1 MNKIVISANSS
12 ILRFSNEMF
21 IWLAENYPDV
31 DPMKLSRYDP
41 ISIECVEYFLKLDDR
56 FAEAYSIV
64 ELTGDKYTILLV
76 KGDTDTLVEHVREP
90 SNYPWV
96 KIPKPVETVALK
108 DVTGYFKL
116 SLESPATYSKLKLRS
131 DSNAGP
137 INCVSF
143 MNGQCTGTVVPMQN
157 IYLAVFPVD
166 DLN

>member
-1 MNKIVISANSS
+1 METGYLRNKQILAIVTYKLMSNNIS
-12 ILRFSNEMF
+12 FKF
-21 IWLAENYPDV
+21 ENY
-31 DPMKLSRYDP
+31 KL
-41 ISIECVEYFLKLDDR
+41 
-56 FAEAYSIV
+56 
-64 ELTGDKYTILLV
+64 
-76 KGDTDTLVEHVREP
+76 
-90 SNYPWV
+90 
-96 KIPKPVETVALK
+96 

-166 DLN
+166 NLI